1 MRIKCACGQT
11 SVFSAKASPSP
22 TAFRCKSCHQTLRV
36 PGKHI
41 PAAANVYQEDLPG
54 LPLIP
59 DEILAEPNLPQD
71 VNTHAALQASACET
85 IPATQSR
92 QQRYEAAKHVRLPTR
107 QASFSDEASFFS
119 VDLET
124 APLWV
129 HLIVAPILGLVFGIL
144 LTFFALAPMCW
155 YARRFLIEGYLPAC
169 WIWLI
174 SGAFFST
181 FGAFVWSGTFDFAFL
196 DPILDYFPH
205 LNEVFF

>member
-1 MRIKCACGQT
+1 MKIKCACGQT
-11 SVFSAKASPSP
+11 SVFSAEVSPFT
-22 TAFRCKSCHQTLRV
+22 TAFRCKSCNRTLRV
-36 PGKHI
+36 SAKHI
-41 PAAANVYQEDLPG
+41 PAAANPYQENLPG
-54 LPLIP
+54 LIP
-59 DEILAEPNLPQD
+59 DEILAEPSLPQD
-71 VNTHAALQASACET
+71 DNTHAKLQSSACEP
-85 IPATQSR
+85 IPATKSR
-92 QQRYEAAKHVRLPTR
+92 QERYEATKHIRSQSRSV
-107 QASFSDEASFFS
+107 SFSDDTSFFS

-129 HLIVAPILGLVFGIL
+129 HLVVAPILGLVFGIL

-155 YARRFLIEGYLPAC
+155 YARKFLIEGYLPAC

-181 FGAFVWSGTFDFAFL
+181 FGAFIWSGAFDFAFL